1 MDEKL
6 ERLYKILV
14 EEQFITTDTL
24 DTFKNRLENEKG
36 YADSV
41 ADVAISE
48 ELYIG
53 DKKNF
58 EVEYFS
64 ELKEGKKS
72 GGSDK
77 DKEKIVSRFDV
88 EDPDLFDE
96 QTINDKFDPYID
108 LLKTEGYTNTDV
120 KTETQ
125 RLAKLAEVESLKKEN
140 LDLLK
145 VDGAQDKIKAANL
158 LKRIEASTIPSD
170 EEIALE
176 VERNQKEYLESKSD
190 KKEYVEKKSGA
201 VSDYIIGL
209 ENNDINFLNLP
220 TDENITS
227 TQAELSGGIVDID
240 LSSSAT
246 WGDEE
251 PKRSIA
257 ATPLPIT
264 LDEVKESEKS
274 IAKEEFKEMTTQ
286 LKNGAEASG
295 LKVTNNFEEAQKS
308 NGKLFYLPKLQDFE
322 KDPNVILNIDRNP
335 EVFQKAKEIVVKNTL
350 VKEKLQSKK
359 VRDEIDEVL
368 STFEDEQGVS
378 VLNDI
383 VKFGIKINPVTGVPA
398 FIAENFF
405 DADIDEI
412 VFKGTSL
419 EKSSRTAYKQNKK
432 T

>member
-1 MDEKL
+1 MEEKL
-6 ERLYKILV
+6 ERLYKTLV

-58 EVEYFS
+58 EFEYFS
-64 ELKEGKKS
+64 ELKKGKKS

-96 QTINDKFDPYID
+96 QTINAKFDPYID

-176 VERNQKEYLESKSD
+176 IERNQKEYLESKSD

-209 ENNDINFLNLP
+209 ENK
-220 TDENITS
+220 
-227 TQAELSGGIVDID
+227 
-240 LSSSAT
+240 
-246 WGDEE
+246 
-251 PKRSIA
+251 KRGVNSPFFI
-257 ATPLPIT
+257 
-264 LDEVKESEKS
+264 
-274 IAKEEFKEMTTQ
+274 F
-286 LKNGAEASG
+286 
-295 LKVTNNFEEAQKS
+295 VTN
-308 NGKLFYLPKLQDFE
+308 
-322 KDPNVILNIDRNP
+322 
-335 EVFQKAKEIVVKNTL
+335 
-350 VKEKLQSKK
+350 
-359 VRDEIDEVL
+359 
-368 STFEDEQGVS
+368 
-378 VLNDI
+378 
-383 VKFGIKINPVTGVPA
+383 
-398 FIAENFF
+398 
-405 DADIDEI
+405 
-412 VFKGTSL
+412 
-419 EKSSRTAYKQNKK
+419 
-432 T
+432 